1 MNYINTT
8 TLEYPVSAESLVERF
23 PGLILL
29 PNGVSPL
36 LEGYELVAGVDTPE
50 FDPLTHL
57 AQEGSPVKLNG
68 VWTQTWWILPLPSVA
83 VREAATEVV
92 ARMFARLEAKRLRSA
107 AVAAIK
113 VTTAAGNTFD
123 GNEVSQGRM
132 VRAIVAL
139 QASGAGSASWV
150 LANNTE
156 IAASVAELTE
166 ALILARQAQS
176 DMWPL
181 AC

>member
-1 MNYINTT
+1 MQTPVVNPFLTLTPTDMNDINTS
-8 TLEYPVSAESLVERF
+8 TLPIEQTNPE
-23 PGLILL
+23 
-29 PNGVSPL
+29 
-36 LEGYELVAGVDTPE
+36 VAAAAAAMVASM
-50 FDPLTHL
+50 L
-57 AQEGSPVKLNG
+57 ARQ
-68 VWTQTWWILPLPSVA
+68 
-83 VREAATEVV
+83 
-92 ARMFARLEAKRLRSA
+92 EAKSA
-107 AVAAIK
+107 RTRAVSAIK
-113 VTTAAGNTFD
+113 VTTTAGNTFD
-123 GNEVSQGRM
+123 GNEASQDRM

-139 QASGAGSASWV
+139 QASGAGLASWV